1 MKSIIMPK
9 LGFTMTESTIVQ
21 WLKQEGEA
29 VTQGEPIAE
38 ITTDKVNMEVEAP
51 EDGILAGFK
60 YHDGDTVPVTEV
72 IAYVLRPGESLPK
85 ETGRLRSR
93 DDGRR
98 TTDDNAS
105 SPVSAVVLV
114 SATPI
119 AARMAAE
126 LGIDL
131 ATVKGSGPAGRI
143 TREDITTFTNTPTRN
158 RSEPAKS
165 GSRVRATPNA
175 RRLSREAQIDIA
187 TVNGSGPNG
196 RVQGDD
202 VRVAVETVTS
212 ASPMVNRQ
220 SPIVNTS
227 RTLPYTGMRK
237 TIGTRL
243 QQSYQQV
250 PHITLDVDVDTSA
263 AEALRAK
270 ANANLKAGA
279 TKIGLTAI
287 ITKACAWALQRHPLL
302 NSQLD
307 EAAGHITLLD
317 EVNIGIAVA
326 LENGLI
332 VPVIHQANAKGIQQI
347 AADIGDVSA
356 RAKANK
362 LKAHDIQGGT
372 FSISNLG
379 MFGVDRFT
387 AIINPPETA
396 ILAVG
401 ASKPTFVPDANGQ
414 PVLRPMLTLRL
425 SADHRVIDGAVAAQF
440 LADVRAAIESPAL
453 MTL

>member
-21 WLKQEGEA
+21 WLKQEGDA

-60 YHDGDTVPVTEV
+60 FHEGDTVSVTEV
-72 IAYVLRPGESLPK
+72 IAYVLKPGESLPK
-85 ETGRLRSR
+85 ETGRLGSR
-93 DDGRR
+93 DDGRP
-98 TTDDNAS
+98 TTRSQAPATS
-105 SPVSAVVLV
+105 SQPPA
-114 SATPI
+114 ATPI
-119 AARMAAE
+119 AARMATE

-131 ATVKGSGPAGRI
+131 TSVKGSGPAGRI
-143 TREDITTFTNTPTRN
+143 TREDITAFVEALPSNPSVSAPVGN
-158 RSEPAKS
+158 
-165 GSRVRATPNA
+165 GRVRATPNA
-175 RRLSREAQIDIA
+175 RRLARKADVDL
-187 TVNGSGPNG
+187 VNVTGTGPNG

-202 VRVAVETVTS
+202 VRAAVETVTS
-212 ASPMVNRQ
+212 AI
-220 SPIVNTS
+220 PIVNS
-227 RTLPYTGMRK
+227 QLAMVNPPRSLPYTGMRK

-243 QQSYQQV
+243 QHSYQQV
-250 PHITLDVDVDTSA
+250 PHITLDVDVDTSG
-263 AEALRAK
+263 AEALRAR
-270 ANANLKAGA
+270 ANASLKAGA

-307 EAAGHITLLD
+307 EAAGVITLLD
-317 EVNIGIAVA
+317 EINIGIAVA

-332 VPVIHQANAKGIQQI
+332 VPVIHQANTKGIGQI
-347 AADIGDVSA
+347 AADISDLSA